1 MKTRLAA
8 VLLMIVV
15 ATWFTVA
22 CDDDDE
28 PQILLIGNSSFESSG
43 SPDLKGWLVDSVLG
57 GAVRDAAPRAGSWS
71 LALEPGW
78 IPEEGEAVAL
88 ITGYSGDYSLEVS
101 FWGKTS
107 QKWEG
112 FAQVGTWP
120 LTLTDTT
127 QRMTFSSP
135 DQWTEYNFTAYAFLR
150 EGDTLALK
158 LSAGWTEVASGE
170 VRFDRV
176 QMVARRLKI

>member
-8 VLLMIVV
+8 LLLMIVL
-15 ATWFTVA
+15 AIWFMAA
-22 CDDDDE
+22 CDDEDE
-28 PQILLIGNSSFESSG
+28 PEILLIDNSSFESAG
-43 SPDLKGWLVDSVLG
+43 SPDLKGWVVDSVLG
-57 GAVRDAAPRAGSWS
+57 ATVRDAAPHAGTWS
-71 LALEPGW
+71 LALVPGW
-78 IPEEGEAVAL
+78 VPDEGEAVAL
-88 ITGYSGDYSLEVS
+88 ITGRSGDWALEIS

-107 QKWEG
+107 DKWEG

-120 LTLTDTT
+120 LTLADTA
-127 QRMTFSSP
+127 QKMTFSSP

-150 EGDTLALK
+150 DGDTLALK
-158 LSAGWTEVASGE
+158 LSAGWTEVATGE